1 MLQNVIYI
9 LIGLGVL
16 ILIGWGAWG
25 FFTASEVAL
34 WVRIIIGVIG
44 AGFLILLGIA
54 IRDRMKKAKTD
65 RFKEVDK

>member
-16 ILIGWGAWG
+16 TLIGWGAWG
-25 FFTASEVAL
+25 FFSSSEIAV

-44 AGFLILLGIA
+44 AGFLILLCIA
-54 IRDRMKKAKTD
+54 IRDRLKKATND
-65 RFKEVDK
+65 RFKGVEK